1 MNALSDEQLDRRKFF
16 SQARNAVLAGSA
28 TALTARSYARVAG
41 ANDRIRLAQLG
52 CGSRSRRPRAHG
64 PDGGRRARPSKSW
77 PSAISGR
84 AARERRAAQVKEL
97 FGTEPKAYK
106 YSEQMLENPAIDGV
120 MIATGDHQHAKLCAE
135 VVAAGKDCY
144 VEKPFANVLSEA
156 KAARAAVKA
165 SKQVVQMGTQHRSQ
179 PYPLAV
185 RDLIR
190 SGRIGDV
197 VKITQEWNVNQ
208 PRWRKLKSPTL

>member
-1 MNALSDEQLDRRKFF
+1 
-16 SQARNAVLAGSA
+16 
-28 TALTARSYARVAG
+28 
-41 ANDRIRLAQLG
+41 
-52 CGSRSRRPRAHG
+52 
-64 PDGGRRARPSKSW
+64 
-77 PSAISGR
+77 
-84 AARERRAAQVKEL
+84 
-97 FGTEPKAYK
+97 
-106 YSEQMLENPAIDGV
+106 

-135 VVAAGKDCY
+135 VVTAGKDCY

-165 SKQVVQMGTQHRSQ
+165 SKQIVQMEAHRSQ

-197 VKITQEWNVNQ
+197 VKIAQEWNVKPAALAQ
-208 PRWRKLKSPTL
+208 TQIPHGRKRRRHRLETLAAGQTISAVRSARLPGVPPL